1 MVLVL
6 GPRMPYLGAFRPEFG
21 KVTVTYEISPFE
33 FVKMQSIVDKNFK
46 FDTKIYLFECFRLGF
61 EQ

>member
-1 MVLVL
+1 
-6 GPRMPYLGAFRPEFG
+6 MPYLGAFRPEFG